1 MKAQHSISSRPAH
14 PEVAGVVVSRD
25 RIARRLEQ
33 IASEIAECYG
43 EGELTILAVLTGSLI
58 FLADLIRLLPLR
70 MRLDVVSVESYPG
83 RATASRGA
91 QLAGPLPDGL
101 AGKDVLIVDDILDSA
116 RTLGVLTEAVAKVGP
131 ASLRTCVLLRKC
143 RPDLPDRLQ
152 PDFVG
157 FDIGREFVVGYGLDF
172 DNLYRNL
179 PDVCVLAPRAGSP
192 SEGGRA

>member
-1 MKAQHSISSRPAH
+1 M
-14 PEVAGVVVSRD
+14 VVSRS
-25 RIARRLEQ
+25 RIARRLKQ
-33 IASEIAECYG
+33 LAGEIAACYG

-70 MRLDVVSVESYPG
+70 MRLNVVSVESYPG
-83 RATASRGA
+83 CAAESQSV
-91 QLAGPLPDGL
+91 QLAGPVPESL
-101 AGKDVLIVDDILDSA
+101 AGKDVLILDDILDSA
-116 RTLGVLTEAVAKVGP
+116 RTLRVLTEAVAEVGP

-143 RPDLPDRLQ
+143 RPDLPDRLR

-179 PDVCVLAPRAGSP
+179 PDICVLQQHAEAA
-192 SEGGRA
+192 SERGRV